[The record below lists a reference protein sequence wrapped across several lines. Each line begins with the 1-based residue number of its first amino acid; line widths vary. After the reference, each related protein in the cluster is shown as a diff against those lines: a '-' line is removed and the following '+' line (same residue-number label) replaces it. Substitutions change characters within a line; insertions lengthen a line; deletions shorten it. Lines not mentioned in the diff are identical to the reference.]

1 MWHIKCSFSISTGTM
16 DTKHSTLVTYL
27 EDLQTI
33 KSNAHLNKSSHEVTW
48 KINTLYF
55 RLHNTLTTK
64 LDKFV
69 TYFDRISP
77 LQSVELYLNLARELK
92 KEVQDGNTW
101 VFINFLLVLF
111 SFFSSTANLN
121 GLAKIILAF
130 FSYFCFNCMYPVWG
144 Y

>member
-1 MWHIKCSFSISTGTM
+1 M

-48 KINTLYF
+48 KINTSYL

-92 KEVQDGNTW
+92 KEVQDGNTR
-101 VFINFLLVLF
+101 VVNNFFLVLF
-111 SFFSSTANLN
+111 SFFSSTENLN
-121 GLAKIILAF
+121 RLAKIILAF
-130 FSYFCFNCMYPVWG
+130 FSYFCFKCMYPVWG

>member
-1 MWHIKCSFSISTGTM
+1 M

-48 KINTLYF
+48 KINTSYL

-92 KEVQDGNTW
+92 KEVQDGNTR
-101 VFINFLLVLF
+101 VFNNFFLVLF
-111 SFFSSTANLN
+111 SFFSSTENLN
-121 GLAKIILAF
+121 RLAKIILAF
-130 FSYFCFNCMYPVWG
+130 FSYFCFKCMYPVWG

>member
-1 MWHIKCSFSISTGTM
+1 MFFLISTGTM

-33 KSNAHLNKSSHEVTW
+33 KSNTHLNKSSHEVTW

-92 KEVQDGNTW
+92 KEVQEGNT
-101 VFINFLLVLF
+101 
-111 SFFSSTANLN
+111 
-121 GLAKIILAF
+121 
-130 FSYFCFNCMYPVWG
+130 
-144 Y
+144 